1 MEEYF
6 VPSKCCPT
14 SSSHEVH
21 EFKKKDSKGKSL
33 ANEERE
39 NVEEVVMKKAR
50 FEVYKF
56 AQTGLSNVERQKS
69 QFDLALK
76 LGAIPRKNKAI
87 NYKVLKEEKQAK
99 KKAEYDMMTQMEKN
113 IKPRAKRKIKDTKSK
128 LHRKRNFGAGILKT
142 YGELRR
148 KK

>member
-1 MEEYF
+1 M
-6 VPSKCCPT
+6 
-14 SSSHEVH
+14 
-21 EFKKKDSKGKSL
+21 

-142 YGELRR
+142 YGEVSFFFSFLSVFIL
-148 KK
+148 KISLSVVFYFSYGEKNENIG